1 MANMQYGYV
10 TLMNKP
16 WGFASYEDFQIDAG
30 CHLLLYH
37 GDFSIADFA
46 AMVKPLGAGEMTTLP
61 VSAGAEGCLEGNEQ
75 SRTQSDE
82 GISATRRGQE
92 FTHQKRIQST
102 VKAFKVR

>member
-1 MANMQYGYV
+1 
-10 TLMNKP
+10 MNKP

-30 CHLLLYH
+30 CLLLLYR

-61 VSAGAEGCLEGNEQ
+61 ASAGAEGCPEGNEQ

-82 GISATRRGQE
+82 GISGQE

-102 VKAFKVR
+102 VKAFKVH